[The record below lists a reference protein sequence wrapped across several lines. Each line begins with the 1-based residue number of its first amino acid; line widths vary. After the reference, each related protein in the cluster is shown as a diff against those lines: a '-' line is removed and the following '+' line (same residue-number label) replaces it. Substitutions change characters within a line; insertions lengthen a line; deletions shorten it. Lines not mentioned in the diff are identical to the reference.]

1 MMNTDQKAE
10 LVGEFSQSIFEFRYR
25 LRKMFQAKLK
35 EADID
40 ISFEVLEI
48 MKLLRK
54 QDGMIQQEL
63 ADILFKDKSN
73 MTYLI
78 DNMVKAGY
86 AVRKE
91 DGSNRRIKL
100 IFLTD
105 KSHELSLQLAPL
117 AKACFLALAKDV
129 DEKDVR
135 SGIAMLSRMNTSL
148 LEVIV

>member
-1 MMNTDQKAE
+1 MMNTDKKAE
-10 LVGEFSQSIFEFRYR
+10 LVGEFCQSILELRYR
-25 LRKMFQAKLK
+25 LRKMFQVKLK

-48 MKLLRK
+48 MKVLLK

-78 DNMVKAGY
+78 DNMVKSGWV
-86 AVRKE
+86 VRKE
-91 DGSNRRIKL
+91 DESNRRIKL
-100 IFLTD
+100 IFLTA
-105 KSHELSLQLAPL
+105 KARELNHRLSPL
-117 AKACFLALAKDV
+117 AKDCFLALAKNV
-129 DEKDVR
+129 NEQQVK
-135 SGIAMLSRMNTSL
+135 SGIEILAKMNNSL